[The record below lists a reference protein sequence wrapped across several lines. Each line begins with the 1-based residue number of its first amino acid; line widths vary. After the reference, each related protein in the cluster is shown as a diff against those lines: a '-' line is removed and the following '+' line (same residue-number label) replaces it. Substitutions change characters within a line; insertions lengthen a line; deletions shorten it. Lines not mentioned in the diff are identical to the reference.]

1 MPISNIPD
9 LDDAVFTE
17 PWQAQAFA
25 LTIALHERGVF
36 TWGEWAQAL
45 GASVRLADG
54 EAYYAAWLAA
64 LESLLT
70 AKGVTDAGALCDL
83 KAAWADAYRHTP
95 HGKPVEL

>member
-9 LDDAVFTE
+9 TNEPAFAE

-36 TWGEWAQAL
+36 TWPEWSQAL
-45 GASVRLADG
+45 GARVKEEDG
-54 EAYYAAWLAA
+54 EAYHAAWLAA

-70 AKGVTDAGALCDL
+70 AKGLVDASVLGDL
-83 KAAWADAYRHTP
+83 KAAWAEAYRRTP
-95 HGKPVEL
+95 HGRPVEL